1 MDIHAERDTEI
12 RTEHPEVYEP
22 PMLDEIG
29 GFTALTR
36 SDGNGTQVDGFGY
49 YPTR

>member
-1 MDIHAERDTEI
+1 MDIPTERDTEI
-12 RTEHPEVYEP
+12 RPERPEVYEP

-36 SDGNGTQVDGFGY
+36 LSNAGSSVDANGY
-49 YPTR
+49 YDL

>member
-1 MDIHAERDTEI
+1 MDT
-12 RTEHPEVYEP
+12 RTEPDMKIRPERPEVYEP

-36 SDGNGTQVDGFGY
+36 SGGGGSVADGNGY
-49 YPTR
+49 YS

>member
-1 MDIHAERDTEI
+1 MDTRAERDTEN
-12 RTEHPEVYEP
+12 RTGRPEVYEP

-36 SDGNGTQVDGFGY
+36 SGEAGSETDGFGY
-49 YPTR
+49 YSE